1 MGAAELLNCLR
12 DDGLVLTLIAGGGI
26 HAAPRDA
33 LTDQHRGAIRAARD
47 ALVLVLQAEASCQ
60 TPTPTP
66 PSIAIPPSTRRSGNP
81 LMTPKQSGDCHADGW
96 SDTEIK
102 VFMMREAR
110 FIRLGRVADAE
121 HVAERLTLRDRK
133 HDDRRMCLKCA
144 ALVDNGRCGNH
155 RRAGLKAPDVGRD
168 MATVL
173 QRCADFQPSK

>member
-12 DDGLVLTLIAGGGI
+12 GDGLVLTLIAGGGI

-81 LMTPKQSGDCHADGW
+81 LMTPKQSGDCHADGLARYRDQ
-96 SDTEIK
+96 SLHDARGA
-102 VFMMREAR
+102 VHPPGPRRE
-110 FIRLGRVADAE
+110 
-121 HVAERLTLRDRK
+121 T
-133 HDDRRMCLKCA
+133 
-144 ALVDNGRCGNH
+144 
-155 RRAGLKAPDVGRD
+155 
-168 MATVL
+168 
-173 QRCADFQPSK
+173 

>member
-12 DDGLVLTLIAGGGI
+12 GDGLVLTLIAGGGI

-33 LTDQHRGAIRAARD
+33 LTDQHRAAIRAARD

-110 FIRLGRVADAE
+110 FIRLGRVAK
-121 HVAERLTLRDRK
+121 RDRNEGVLPQIPSNAGQATSSVEK
-133 HDDRRMCLKCA
+133 AMASLCSSRSSA
-144 ALVDNGRCGNH
+144 A
-155 RRAGLKAPDVGRD
+155 
-168 MATVL
+168 M
-173 QRCADFQPSK
+173 